1 MNVIEAINTR
11 RSIRQYTGEIIND
24 EQLSI
29 LLRAGF
35 QAPSAH
41 NFQPQEY
48 IVVKDSDTLE
58 LIAKRHKY
66 AKALPLAGCGI
77 VVCGDVK
84 KETREGSLIADCSA
98 SIQNILLAA
107 HELDLGAVWIGLHP
121 VKEFTEI
128 ISEIL
133 DIPENII
140 PIGVVAVG
148 YPDVQKEAIDR
159 YDEEKIHKE
168 KW

>member
-11 RSIRQYTGEIIND
+11 RSIRQYTGEVIND
-24 EQLSI
+24 KHI
-29 LLRAGF
+29 DIILRAGF

-41 NFQPQEY
+41 DFQPQEY
-48 IVVKDSDTLE
+48 IVVKESETLG

-77 VVCGDVK
+77 VVCGDTT
-84 KETREGSLIADCSA
+84 KESREGSLIAGCSA
-98 SIQNILLAA
+98 SIQNMLLTA
-107 HELDLGAVWIGLHP
+107 HELNLGAVWIGLHP
-121 VKEFTEI
+121 IESFTEL

-133 DIPENII
+133 DIPDHII
-140 PIGVVAVG
+140 PIAIVAIG
-148 YPDVQKEAIDR
+148 HPDVKKEAIDR
-159 YDEEKIHKE
+159 YNKEKIHKE

>member
-11 RSIRQYTGEIIND
+11 RSIRQYTGEVIND
-24 EQLSI
+24 KQLKI

-48 IVVKDSDTLE
+48 IVIKDSKTLE
-58 LIAKRHKY
+58 LIAERHKY

-77 VVCGDVK
+77 VVCGDLD
-84 KETREGSLIADCSA
+84 KESREGSLIADCSA
-98 SIQNILLAA
+98 SIQNILLAV
-107 HELDLGAVWIGLHP
+107 HGLDLGAVWIGLHP
-121 VKEFTEI
+121 VKEFSEI

-133 DIPENII
+133 DIPEHVI
-140 PIGVVAVG
+140 PIGIVAVG
-148 YPDVQKEAIDR
+148 HPDVQKEAINR
-159 YDEEKIHKE
+159 YNEEKIHKE